1 MLNHWAGLL
10 VLVLAASPVLAEPS
24 AAKLDKAV
32 TDGQPRYQRN
42 KAQSVV
48 LGSSTTGCT
57 TTLQLTS
64 RKRVTFSWW
73 EDEPQAEGGSLVV
86 DSYLGKS
93 LLKFDG
99 PRGPAFMKQAL
110 HAADELRDSCD

>member
-1 MLNHWAGLL
+1 MLNHVIVLLAL
-10 VLVLAASPVLAEPS
+10 VLLASPALAEPP
-24 AAKLDKAV
+24 AAKLDQAF

-48 LGSSTTGCT
+48 LKSSTSGCT
-57 TTLQLTS
+57 TTLQLNS

-99 PRGPAFMKQAL
+99 PQGPAFMKQAL
-110 HAADELRDSCD
+110 RAADDLRDSCE